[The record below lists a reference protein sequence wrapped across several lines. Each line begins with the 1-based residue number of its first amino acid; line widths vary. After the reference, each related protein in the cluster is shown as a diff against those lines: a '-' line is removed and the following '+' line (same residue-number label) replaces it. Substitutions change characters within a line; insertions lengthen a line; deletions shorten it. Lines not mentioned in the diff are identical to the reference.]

1 MLESCKPGLE
11 QSCWVEIFRPQTN
24 SLTSC
29 GAPLVVLIGSVSII
43 WSGHNTSGRTL
54 SEEAKPQQ
62 QKRNTRAD
70 WAEGRRKQQG
80 LRTVGGRDSNT
91 AAGALEGEG
100 RGSNLVK
107 RLNWH
112 LKQKILTFRPR
123 ERARET
129 YTRLARISKL
139 VVHWVHCCAECACGA
154 HWVWTRDQG
163 PYGSSILPNLFVPLY
178 NTVNQARDGV
188 SHKFGIC
195 HTSRMAAEWPY
206 NGSRMT

>member
-112 LKQKILTFRPR
+112 YF
-123 ERARET
+123 ET
-129 YTRLARISKL
+129 KNINIPTTWKSTWDIYAFGANFKT
-139 VVHWVHCCAECACGA
+139 CGA
-154 HWVWTRDQG
+154 LSALLCWVCMWCAL
-163 PYGSSILPNLFVPLY
+163 S
-178 NTVNQARDGV
+178 VN
-188 SHKFGIC
+188 
-195 HTSRMAAEWPY
+195 E
-206 NGSRMT
+206 GSRTIR